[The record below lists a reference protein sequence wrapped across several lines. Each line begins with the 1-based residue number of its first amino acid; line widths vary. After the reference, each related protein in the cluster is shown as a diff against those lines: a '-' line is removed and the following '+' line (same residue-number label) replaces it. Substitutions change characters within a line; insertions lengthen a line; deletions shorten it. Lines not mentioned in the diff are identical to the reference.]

1 MSVMWDLGRAA
12 QNMSLVAWARGMGS
26 VPATVYNHELCR
38 AILGYPQDQH
48 CEYLLNFGY
57 PANPEALTRPLKK
70 GGRRSI
76 DEVVYYERWGTT
88 ASPPK
93 RS

>member
-1 MSVMWDLGRAA
+1 V
-12 QNMSLVAWARGMGS
+12 GS

-38 AILGYPQDQH
+38 AILGYPQDQD